1 MIRHDKVNLLSQDF
15 PSLDWFLP
23 YCYGQSAPADTT
35 VGRIVSMNAENVNEL
50 LEGLNIPYLTVKPHK
65 DKLTNVSKGRIADRE
80 DKLDTVLW

>member
-1 MIRHDKVNLLSQDF
+1 MPFLLSQDF
-15 PSLDWFLP
+15 LSLEWFLP

-35 VGRIVSMNAENVNEL
+35 VGRMVTMNAENVNEL

-65 DKLTNVSKGRIADRE
+65 DKLTNASKGRIADRE